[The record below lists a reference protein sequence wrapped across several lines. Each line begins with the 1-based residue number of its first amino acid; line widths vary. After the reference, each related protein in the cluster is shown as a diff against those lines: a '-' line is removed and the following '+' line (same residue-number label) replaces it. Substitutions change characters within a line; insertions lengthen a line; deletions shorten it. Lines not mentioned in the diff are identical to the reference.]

1 MKLLFNHG
9 RTQTAL
15 TNVRAGRAR
24 SPSAPL
30 GRAYVPR
37 VPHWIVTICAFFAL
51 AIATLVADPA
61 ITVSAKQG
69 ENQSVAQSSCGGANW
84 VEIATLCTVLIGG
97 AFAWWQWRQNCH
109 VSHAEHL
116 NDILERYG
124 SKRMTDLFYRLVNN
138 TTYGGEDSE
147 VFYLGGLRFQDI
159 KGNMSEDNIRENDI
173 DSVLLLFAQ
182 ICHEHEQGTIS
193 DSEFAFF
200 CYQIHRTLAHK
211 QFKQYLFDLSQHCG
225 KFKIAF
231 PYRAL
236 AKEGLNVDRE
246 FYQRVLAQLE
256 THNHKIM
263 KAVKEMLP

>member
-1 MKLLFNHG
+1 
-9 RTQTAL
+9 
-15 TNVRAGRAR
+15 
-24 SPSAPL
+24 
-30 GRAYVPR
+30 
-37 VPHWIVTICAFFAL
+37 
-51 AIATLVADPA
+51 
-61 ITVSAKQG
+61 
-69 ENQSVAQSSCGGANW
+69 
-84 VEIATLCTVLIGG
+84 
-97 AFAWWQWRQNCH
+97 
-109 VSHAEHL
+109 
-116 NDILERYG
+116 
-124 SKRMTDLFYRLVNN
+124 MTDLFYRLVNN

-173 DSVLLLFAQ
+173 DSMLLLFAQ

-231 PYRAL
+231 SYRAL